1 MSWNYRLI
9 RSTHTMY
16 DGEEIKSYAIH
27 EVYYDK
33 DLIPNAW
40 TKDAITLEGF
50 EDFNDAFQS
59 VDMIKKAFEKPPL
72 EIVKDGEGNET
83 LKELSVFD
91 LTQTYKLGG
100 NT

>member
-9 RSTHTMY
+9 RNSMTY
-16 DGEEIKSYAIH
+16 DGDIIYSYAIH
-27 EVYYDK
+27 EVYYD
-33 DLIPNAW
+33 DNLVPNAW
-40 TKDAITLEGF
+40 TKDAISLQGF

-59 VDMIKKAFEKPPL
+59 FNLMKKAFEKPPL
-72 EIVKDGEGNET
+72 EIVEDDEGNET

-91 LTQTYKLGG
+91 LTQTYKIGG